1 MYRLPK
7 DFDASFLIG
16 RELESICF
24 GQYQA
29 NLNFTDGVWIQIE
42 GSFKFFADATLI
54 EQVDQFPISHSALP
68 QIIGQKVTAASVTAE
83 SDLELVLNGKNRLII
98 AEDNGPYESYR
109 IFDGKKEMIV

>member
-7 DFDASFLIG
+7 DFDVSFLIG

-42 GSFKFFADATLI
+42 GSFKFFVDAQLM
-54 EQVDQFPISHSALP
+54 EQVDEFPISKSALP
-68 QIIGQKVTAASVTAE
+68 QIIGQKVTGINITAD
-83 SDLELVLNGKNRLII
+83 SDLELVLNGKNRLLI

-109 IFDGKKEMIV
+109 IFDGKKETIV